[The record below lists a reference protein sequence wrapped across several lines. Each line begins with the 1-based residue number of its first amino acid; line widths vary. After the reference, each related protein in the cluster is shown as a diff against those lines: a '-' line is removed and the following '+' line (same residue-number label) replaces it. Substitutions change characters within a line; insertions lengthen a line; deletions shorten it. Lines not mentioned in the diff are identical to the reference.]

1 MKKYDVVV
9 LGSGPVGIEV
19 CTMLSQSNKKV
30 CLIEKN
36 PDAFGGVCVNKGCM
50 PTKHLVKV
58 AEVIESGKKAHE
70 FGVEIP
76 SVEPKMEQIHK
87 LKEMLVNKLGSMHQ
101 KHTCAEVIFG
111 HGRFVSNDEVE
122 VTLPD
127 GSKERVTGDQFVI
140 GTGSRPRLIPGI
152 EVDGEYICTSDELL
166 DNNVIPE
173 KLLVVGGGVIGL
185 EFASIYKSYGS
196 DVTVVES
203 APRVI
208 PNEDIDTSIMVQ
220 DLLGKRGISIYPATS
235 IEKAE
240 VVDGKVV
247 CTFTGSYSEVA
258 SFDKVLIG
266 VGRQPNT
273 DDLGLENTDIE
284 VEKGFIQV
292 NDYLQ
297 TDVPH
302 IYAAGDVIPTLM
314 LAHTAAYESMI
325 ITTNMMQPESMPYNN
340 KVAPRVVY
348 TKPEIASVGLT
359 EAEAQEAYE
368 QIKVI
373 NFPMAMNGKTVIEH
387 TPEGRIK
394 LIYKSDDG
402 VLLGASIVGKG
413 ATELI
418 HELTLAVTHGLTI
431 DDLKN
436 TVHAHPTL
444 SESVWFA
451 ALKGQPFSSTQ
462 EFMAS
467 MPQVE
472 NLFD

>member
-1 MKKYDVVV
+1 MKKFDVVV
-9 LGSGPVGIEV
+9 LGSGPAGIEV
-19 CTMLSQSNKKV
+19 CTILSQSNKRV
-30 CLIEKN
+30 CLIEEN
-36 PDAFGGVCVNKGCM
+36 PNAFGGVCVNKGCM

-70 FGVEIP
+70 FGVKI
-76 SVEPKMEQIHK
+76 SSIEPNMEQIHNM
-87 LKEMLVNKLGSMHQ
+87 KEMLVNKLGSMHQ
-101 KHTCAEVIFG
+101 KHTSAEIIFG

-122 VTLPD
+122 VMHTD
-127 GSKERVTGDQFVI
+127 GSIERVTGNQFVI
-140 GTGSRPRLIPGI
+140 ATGSRPRLIPGI
-152 EVDGEYICTSDELL
+152 EIDGQYVCTSDELL

-196 DVTVVES
+196 DVTLIEA
-203 APRVI
+203 APRVM
-208 PNEDIDTSIMVQ
+208 PNEDVDTSMMVQ
-220 DLLGKRGISIYPATS
+220 DLFSKRGIGIYPATS

-240 VVDGKVV
+240 VGDGKVI
-247 CTFTGSYSEVA
+247 CTFTGSYSDGA

-284 VEKGFIQV
+284 VDKGFIKV

-297 TDVPH
+297 TNVPH
-302 IYAAGDVIPTLM
+302 IYAAGDVVPTLM

-325 ITTNMMQPESMPYNN
+325 ITTNMMQPGSIPYNN

-359 EAEAQEAYE
+359 EAEAHKAYE
-368 QIKVI
+368 KIKVI

-387 TPEGRIK
+387 ATEGRIK

-402 VLLGASIVGKG
+402 VVLGASIVGKG

-431 DDLKN
+431 NDLKN

-451 ALKGQPFSSTQ
+451 VLKGQPFSSTQ

-467 MPQVE
+467 MPK
-472 NLFD
+472 

>member
-1 MKKYDVVV
+1 MKKFDVVV
-9 LGSGPVGIEV
+9 LGSGPAGLEV
-19 CTMLSQSNKKV
+19 CGMLSKSNKKV

-50 PTKHLVKV
+50 PTKHLVKA

-70 FGVEIP
+70 FGVEID
-76 SVEPKMEQIHK
+76 SVTPNMEQIHK
-87 LKEMLVNKLGSMHQ
+87 MKEMLVNKLGSMHQ
-101 KHTCAEVIFG
+101 KHMCAEIIFG
-111 HGRFVSNDEVE
+111 HGRFVSNNEVE
-122 VTLPD
+122 VTLTD
-127 GSKERVTGDQFVI
+127 GSKESITGDEFVI
-140 GTGSRPRLIPGI
+140 ATGSRPRLIPGI
-152 EVDGEYICTSDELL
+152 EIDGEYICTSDELL
-166 DNNVIPE
+166 NNNIIPK

-185 EFASIYKSYGS
+185 EFSSIYKSYGS
-196 DVTVVES
+196 DVTLIEA
-203 APRVI
+203 APRI
-208 PNEDIDTSIMVQ
+208 LINEDVDTSMMVQ
-220 DLLGKRGISIYPATS
+220 DLLGKREISIHSGTS

-240 VVDGKVV
+240 VVDGKVN
-247 CTFTGSYSEVA
+247 CTFTGNYSDVE

-266 VGRQPNT
+266 IGRQPNT
-273 DDLGLENTDIE
+273 DDLGLENTDIN

-297 TDVPH
+297 TDASH

-314 LAHTAAYESMI
+314 LAHTAVYESMV
-325 ITTNMMQPESMPYNN
+325 ITSNMMKPGSMPYNN

-359 EAEAQEAYE
+359 EAEANKSYE

-373 NFPMAMNGKTVIEH
+373 NFPMMMNGKAIIEH
-387 TPEGRIK
+387 STEGRIK
-394 LIYKSDDG
+394 LIYKADDG
-402 VLLGASIVGKG
+402 VLLGASIIGKG

-431 DDLKN
+431 NDLKN

-444 SESVWFA
+444 SEIVWFA
-451 ALKGQPFSSTQ
+451 VLKGQPFNSTQ

-467 MPQVE
+467 MPQV
-472 NLFD
+472 

>member
-1 MKKYDVVV
+1 MKKFDVVV
-9 LGSGPVGIEV
+9 LGSGPAGIEV
-19 CTMLSQSNKKV
+19 CTMLLQSNKKV

-76 SVEPKMEQIHK
+76 SIEANMEKIHK
-87 LKEMLVNKLGSMHQ
+87 MKAILVNQLGSMHQ
-101 KHTCAEVIFG
+101 KHASAEIIFG
-111 HGRFVSNDEVE
+111 HGRFVSNDAVE
-122 VTLPD
+122 VTFSD
-127 GSKERVTGDQFVI
+127 GSKERVTGGQFVI
-140 GTGSRPRLIPGI
+140 ATGSRPRLLPGI
-152 EVDGEYICTSDELL
+152 EIDGEYICTSDELL
-166 DNNVIPE
+166 DNNVIPQ

-196 DVTVVES
+196 DVTMVEA
-203 APRVI
+203 APRVM
-208 PNEDIDTSIMVQ
+208 PNEDLDTSIMVQ
-220 DLLGKRGISIYPATS
+220 DLLGKRGISINPATS

-247 CTFTGSYSEVA
+247 CTFTGGYSDIA

-273 DDLGLENTDIE
+273 DDLGLENTDIK

-314 LAHTAAYESMI
+314 LAHTAVYESMV
-325 ITTNMMQPESMPYNN
+325 ITANMIQPGTMPYNN

-359 EAEAQEAYE
+359 EVEARKVYE

-373 NFPMAMNGKTVIEH
+373 NFPMIMNGKTVIEH

-402 VLLGASIVGKG
+402 VLVGASIVGKS

-444 SESVWFA
+444 SEIVWFA
-451 ALKGQPFSSTQ
+451 VLRGQPFSST
-462 EFMAS
+462 EEYMAS

-472 NLFD
+472 NLFN